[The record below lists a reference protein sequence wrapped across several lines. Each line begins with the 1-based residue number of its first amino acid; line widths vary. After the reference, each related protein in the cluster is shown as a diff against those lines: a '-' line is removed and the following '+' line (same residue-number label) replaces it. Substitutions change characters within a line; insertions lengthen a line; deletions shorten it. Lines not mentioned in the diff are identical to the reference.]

1 MPYRMLIFD
10 FDGTLADSFP
20 WFTRVLNDVADRY
33 RFNRIEPHEVEL
45 LRSYSGRQV
54 MKHLNASPWKVPL
67 IAAHMRRLK
76 ASDIDQVALFPGA
89 AAMLRTLHD
98 AGFTLAIVSSNA
110 LDNVLHVL
118 GRENAALIDHFECG
132 VSIFGKRA
140 RFQKLI
146 RATGVLPA
154 EALSIGDE
162 IRDAEASRAAGIPF
176 AAVSW
181 GYTTPAAL
189 MEQRPAALFTSLD
202 QIAALEPRAGGPA
215 DRKVRSARA

>member
-1 MPYRMLIFD
+1 MNYRMLLFD

-54 MKHLNASPWKVPL
+54 MKHLDASPWKIPF

-76 ASDIDQVALFPGA
+76 ARDIDEVALFPGVPD
-89 AAMLRTLHD
+89 MLRRLSD
-98 AGFTLAIVSSNA
+98 AGFTLGIVSSNA
-110 LDNVLHVL
+110 LANVLHVL
-118 GRENAALIDHFECG
+118 GPETAGLVHHFECG
-132 VSIFGKRA
+132 ASIFGKRT
-140 RFQKLI
+140 RFQKLL
-146 RATGVLPA
+146 RATGIPPA

-176 AAVSW
+176 GAVSW

-189 MEQRPAALFTSLD
+189 ARQQPAVLFTSVD
-202 QIAALEPRAGGPA
+202 QIAALVPHAGGRAG
-215 DRKVRSARA
+215 RTAR